1 MKSQFFVPKNDLF
14 PFLSSSSFFKFKQF
28 EQFGSTGD
36 ALPPL
41 HLSRRLVLPIMFCV
55 FCPTMAA
62 KTRPLRSMSS
72 MNFTR
77 RQFDLAEEGGRMNET
92 RDFSHVWRT
101 RPLPTSSSFLS
112 LLRAAPPP
120 PSHIIHPLPQPQ
132 PAALRICHA
141 NNEALNHVASRLDV
155 DRLRRTDGQAKC
167 NGGGGGCRCFGRQA
181 GRQASRSDQQSG
193 PPPKG
198 IFLGSKQSERTRTDG
213 E

>member
-1 MKSQFFVPKNDLF
+1 
-14 PFLSSSSFFKFKQF
+14 
-28 EQFGSTGD
+28 
-36 ALPPL
+36 
-41 HLSRRLVLPIMFCV
+41 
-55 FCPTMAA
+55 
-62 KTRPLRSMSS
+62 
-72 MNFTR
+72 
-77 RQFDLAEEGGRMNET
+77 MNET

-112 LLRAAPPP
+112 QPRARRHRRL
-120 PSHIIHPLPQPQ
+120 HISSIHCLPQPQ

-155 DRLRRTDGQAKC
+155 DRLRRTDGRTDRQSVTAAEAAA
-167 NGGGGGCRCFGRQA
+167 GASAGRQA

-198 IFLGSKQSERTRTDG
+198 IFLGSKQSERASERTGAGG

>member
-1 MKSQFFVPKNDLF
+1 
-14 PFLSSSSFFKFKQF
+14 
-28 EQFGSTGD
+28 
-36 ALPPL
+36 
-41 HLSRRLVLPIMFCV
+41 
-55 FCPTMAA
+55 
-62 KTRPLRSMSS
+62 
-72 MNFTR
+72 
-77 RQFDLAEEGGRMNET
+77 MNET